1 MLELFDNY
9 AIKNEPYN
17 FYNFLREN
25 SPVIFN
31 DDGTVALSLYK
42 DVSKILKS
50 PHALNNVEDETSVP
64 NETVVNLI
72 NLRKEYFFGLKTFFD
87 IDGEDHLKMRSY
99 VSDYFS
105 KTNLFKYSEY
115 IKETTIDT
123 LSNFSEKDVID
134 IYSEVFQKIPLKVIS
149 HIIGVPEHL
158 NKSISDSISAATKIF
173 EPNIT
178 KDMADEIGNSAQIIG
193 EFLLEAINYKK
204 DNLSNDMLSN
214 LIAEEKSVSE
224 IMPLIITLYIA
235 GHITT
240 SYIISSSLSMLLN
253 DKDAKDKYLEDPTNF
268 SYLEEL
274 IRYDPPVHI
283 IQRVAGQDFEVS
295 NGGIISAGTLIYL
308 FLASANRDPAA
319 FTDPDKLLLDRDSAS
334 KNLSFAAGA
343 HFCLGSHLTKM
354 EMSIILSN
362 LFNIFPNI
370 QEIRLDM
377 LDNVSIRQVKEFK
390 VRL

>member
-17 FYNFLREN
+17 FYDFLREN
-25 SPVIFN
+25 NPVIFN

-50 PHALNNVEDETSVP
+50 PHALSNVEDETSVP

-87 IDGEDHLKMRSY
+87 IDGEDHLNMRNY

-105 KTNLFKYSEY
+105 KTNLLKYSEY
-115 IKETTIDT
+115 IEKITVDT
-123 LSNFSEKDVID
+123 LSSFSEKDVID
-134 IYSEVFQKIPLKVIS
+134 IYSKVFHKIPLEVIS
-149 HIIGVPEHL
+149 HIIGVPQHL
-158 NKSISDSISAATKIF
+158 SESISDSVSKASKIF

-178 KDMADEIGNSAQIIG
+178 KDMAKEIGVSAQRIG

-204 DNLSNDMLSN
+204 NNLSNDILSD
-214 LIAEEKSVSE
+214 LIVQEKPVSD

-240 SYIISSSLSMLLN
+240 SYIMSSALSSLLKDAEAKDGYLKDPFSSSS
-253 DKDAKDKYLEDPTNF
+253 
-268 SYLEEL
+268 LEEL

-283 IQRVAGQDFEVS
+283 IQRVAGQDFEIS
-295 NGGIISAGTLIYL
+295 NGAIISAGTLVYL
-308 FLASANRDPAA
+308 FLASANRDPAV
-319 FTDPDKLLLDRDSAS
+319 FKDPDKLLLNRDDAN
-334 KNLSFAAGA
+334 KNLSFGAGV
-343 HFCLGSHLTKM
+343 HFCLGSHLAKM

-362 LFNIFPNI
+362 LFNLFPNI
-370 QEIRLDM
+370 QEIKLEILEDTG
-377 LDNVSIRQVKEFK
+377 IKQVKEFK